1 MVRIINYVK
10 RETEDKTFFVLELQ
24 GGIEMTMSQSSGRYY
39 ATAKKAF
46 ISSTFDEETCKA
58 LVGTQMEG
66 SIKKEE
72 CEPYEYTIKDTGE
85 IIILTHTYVFIP
97 EVVQSQEFPAEKP
110 GASLIPKDYTLSQN
124 GVLETELAI

>member
-1 MVRIINYVK
+1 MVRIINYIK

-24 GGIEMTMSQSSGRYY
+24 GGIEMVISKSTGKYY

-58 LVGTQMEG
+58 LVGTEMSG
-66 SIKKEE
+66 SISKQE

-85 IIILTHTYVFIP
+85 IIVLAHTYVFIP
-97 EVVQSQEFPAEKP
+97 DAVESQEFAPEKP
-110 GASLIPKDYTLSQN
+110 GKSLEPRDYTFSEN
-124 GVLETELAI
+124 GALEPEMAI